1 MMGIIGKSMLLPNPP
16 EDTRR
21 MLRYSNLV
29 LYFRVIPKRICPI
42 LLGILRCV
50 STHRTGGV

>member
-1 MMGIIGKSMLLPNPP
+1 MMGIIGKAMLLPNPP

-29 LYFRVIPKRICPI
+29 LYFRVISKRICPI